1 MGMTVREITPE
12 LVQALGLTEDKGILI
27 FSVEPGSIA
36 DNAGLA
42 RGDVIKEINRK
53 PVMSMADF
61 QDALKKAP
69 AENILLL
76 VTRGRTSLWVVVK
89 QK

>member
-1 MGMTVREITPE
+1 MSVREITPE
-12 LVQALGLTEDKGILI
+12 LVQAFGLTEDKGILI
-27 FSVEPGSIA
+27 VSVEPGGIA

-42 RGDVIKEINRK
+42 QGDVIKEINRR
-53 PVMSMADF
+53 PVITMADF

-76 VTRGRTSLWVVVK
+76 VTRGRTSLWVVIK
-89 QK
+89 QKK